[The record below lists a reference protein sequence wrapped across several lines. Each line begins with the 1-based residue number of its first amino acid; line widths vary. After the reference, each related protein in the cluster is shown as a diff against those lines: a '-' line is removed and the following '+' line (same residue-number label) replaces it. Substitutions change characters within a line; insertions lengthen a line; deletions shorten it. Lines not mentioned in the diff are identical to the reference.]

1 MTASPANFSTVPP
14 CRSMQRATPSKK
26 FVTRLRVISGSWAA
40 SSSVEATRSANSTV
54 ASFRSMAKF

>member
-14 CRSMQRATPSKK
+14 WRLDAAGDAVEEARHAAA
-26 FVTRLRVISGSWAA
+26 RDLRVLAA
-40 SSSVEATRSANSTV
+40 SSSVEPTRSANSTV